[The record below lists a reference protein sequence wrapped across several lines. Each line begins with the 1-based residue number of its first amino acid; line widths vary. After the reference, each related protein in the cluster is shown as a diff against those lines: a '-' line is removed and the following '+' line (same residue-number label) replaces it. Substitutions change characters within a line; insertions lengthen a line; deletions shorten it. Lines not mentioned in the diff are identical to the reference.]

1 MMAEEKGREPGYE
14 ESSEGAGECE
24 SCGVRVTNICQSCG
38 MPMNSAEEYGGGDTE
53 NTCCV
58 HCCCE
63 DGSLKS
69 YDEVHRGMVNLFM
82 NTRGLDKA
90 RAEEAA
96 RDYMATMPAWIGR

>member
-1 MMAEEKGREPGYE
+1 MAEGKERSFE
-14 ESSEGAGECE
+14 ESIECEEECE
-24 SCGVRVTNICQSCG
+24 SCGVKITSICQSCG
-38 MPMNSAEEYGGGDTE
+38 MPMNSAADYGGGDEE

-69 YDEVHRGMVNLFM
+69 YEEVHQGMVSLFM
-82 NTRGLDKA
+82 KTRGLDKE
-90 RAEEAA
+90 RAEQAA